1 MEYWLKLVTELYEEI
16 QSLPLNDINPLMN
29 LNLGGIGGGL
39 NGAQGMGLNGMPL
52 RKNVYS
58 DILSNLRL
66 VMIEKM
72 VKPEEV
78 LIVEN
83 EEGEIVREFM
93 KESDT
98 IVLYKSMREV
108 LVYLTHLDVVDTET
122 IMTDKLA
129 KQVCH
134 CLTWGEKS
142 ELTKSD

>member
-1 MEYWLKLVTELYEEI
+1 
-16 QSLPLNDINPLMN
+16 MN
-29 LNLGGIGGGL
+29 LNLGGLGSGL
-39 NGAQGMGLNGMPL
+39 NGAQGLALNGVPL
-52 RKNVYS
+52 RKNIYAE
-58 DILSNLRL
+58 ILSNLRL

-83 EEGEIVREFM
+83 DEGEIVREFM

-108 LVYLTHLDVVDTET
+108 LVYLTHLDVNDTEQ

-129 KQVCH
+129 KQVGCFG
-134 CLTWGEKS
+134 LRS
-142 ELTKSD
+142 

>member
-1 MEYWLKLVTELYEEI
+1 
-16 QSLPLNDINPLMN
+16 MN

-129 KQVCH
+129 KQVCRFSNM
-134 CLTWGEKS
+134 G
-142 ELTKSD
+142 